1 MALCSPISI
10 SSFETRSYTCSFFII
25 VDNNV
30 LCFSLDKSINNDVR
44 DSSIYSMFLGPVGP
58 GRPKLSDILD
68 SRQPAIINLIAL
80 NFLDNM
86 ETKNLRNFSC
96 YLYTYIVFFLNQLSV
111 SKLCKRPAVY
121 SKTCTYRP
129 VTVSPMSNLRL
140 CLTNGVQLILVCC

>member
-1 MALCSPISI
+1 MALCSPIST

-44 DSSIYSMFLGPVGP
+44 DSSIYSMFLGAVGP

-86 ETKNLRNFSC
+86 ETKHLRNFSC
-96 YLYTYIVFFLNQLSV
+96 YLYIQGVFEVERFL
-111 SKLCKRPAVY
+111 
-121 SKTCTYRP
+121 
-129 VTVSPMSNLRL
+129 VTRDTIHNS
-140 CLTNGVQLILVCC
+140 